1 MLEKSCLTKEIPQN
15 IIIVVQTELIFD
27 GKTHTDSTRYIA
39 TLLNQT
45 LFLLILIHDCYSI
58 FIPLLRL
65 DNNYNSNSNF
75 KPLLLLKN
83 QYYRN
88 FNTTFKSCK
97 NFTEEYKK
105 PLVFS
110 VAFIKR
116 HCYSNSIQ
124 NKRYFYS
131 NCISVRILL
140 LSKSHFYLLDILFL
154 NSFCFQ
160 HCFTD
165 SNSNHY

>member
-1 MLEKSCLTKEIPQN
+1 MLEKPCLTKEIPQN
-15 IIIVVQTELIFD
+15 IILVVQTELIFD
-27 GKTHTDSTRYIA
+27 RKTHTDSTRYIA

-45 LFLLILIHDCYSI
+45 LFLLILSHDCYSI
-58 FIPLLRL
+58 FIPLFRL
-65 DNNYNSNSNF
+65 DNNYKSNF

-88 FNTTFKSCK
+88 FSATFKPCK
-97 NFTEEYKK
+97 NSTEEYKK
-105 PLVFS
+105 PLVFP